1 MDRAVVQ
8 RRTVRTLMTANV
20 FGYAGLSAVAA
31 VTVLLAREMLDS
43 DRYAGFPAAAAVLGT
58 AIAATPLALRSKRR
72 GRRAG
77 VLIGY
82 IVAIFGAGL
91 GLVAGQAGIF
101 WLFVIASGFFGFGNA
116 SNLQNRFTAADL
128 ADDDRR
134 AREISMVVWVGTV
147 GAVVGPALALWV
159 NRVGKDFGMSEWV
172 SPLMLGMIGFLVA
185 GLIIGIYL
193 RPDPL
198 EVAGGVDPEAP
209 RENPLRGF
217 GHSWK
222 MIWPNQLAR
231 LAVGAMAIS
240 QMAMVAVMAM
250 TPLHMRDHGHAEL
263 STLVIAV
270 HVLGMFGL
278 APLIGRWADRHG
290 RINSLKVGAVILGT
304 GAMAAVIAGY
314 VPSLVFVGLF
324 LVGVGWNFAF
334 VAGSA
339 LLTESLP
346 ASERVGAQGLSDVM
360 MSLFAAVAALSS
372 GFVKATAG
380 YHLLAN
386 FATTAAVLVLVGA
399 VYVEKT
405 RREPVEAIV

>member
-82 IVAIFGAGL
+82 IIAMFGAGL

-159 NRVGKDFGMSEWV
+159 NRVGKGFGMSEWV
-172 SPLMLGMIGFLVA
+172 SPLMLGIVGFLVA
-185 GLIIGIYL
+185 GLIIWVYL

-198 EVAGGVDPEAP
+198 EVAGGVDPDAP

-222 MIWPNQLAR
+222 TIWPNQMAR

-263 STLVIAV
+263 STLVIAA
-270 HVLGMFGL
+270 HVFGMFGL

-290 RINSLKVGAVILGT
+290 RINSLKVGAVILGI

-405 RREPVEAIV
+405 QREPVEAIV